1 MKLNKKNAPYVFI
14 APFFIM
20 FTVFSLV
27 PIFYSAWLSFYRV
40 QGIFRPP
47 RFVGV
52 NNYLSLLQLSRFL
65 NSLGITFIYTV
76 SHVSI
81 MIIIALILALVL
93 NLRIKGRNFF
103 RLAFFLP
110 VITSLVAAAIVF
122 KLLLSYDMGLVNLI
136 LRWMGFARYDW
147 LTDPKLA
154 LPSLIILGTWR
165 WFGFHMVILLAGLQN
180 ISSELYDAA
189 KMDGAGWLQVTWYI
203 TLPLLFPVIFFCMV
217 ISVIGSLQLFD
228 EPYILTEGGP
238 ADHTRSI
245 AMYLYET
252 GFLRFRL
259 GMASAIG
266 YVLTIIVFIATLF
279 QIRILGKRAGFR

>member
-1 MKLNKKNAPYVFI
+1 MKLSEKIVPYIFI

-20 FTVFSLV
+20 FTVFSLL
-27 PIFYSAWLSFYRV
+27 PIFYSAWLSFYRM
-40 QGIFRPP
+40 QGIFRPLK
-47 RFVGV
+47 FVGV
-52 NNYLSLLQLSRFL
+52 NNYLSLFQLPRFL
-65 NSLGITFIYTV
+65 NSLGVTFIYTV

-81 MIIIALILALVL
+81 MIVIALILALVL

-103 RLAFFLP
+103 RLTFFIP

-147 LTDPKLA
+147 LTNPKLV
-154 LPSLIILGTWR
+154 LPSLVILGTWR

-180 ISSELYDAA
+180 ISPELYDAA
-189 KMDGAGWLQVTWYI
+189 KMDGAGSLQVTWYI
-203 TLPLLFPVIFFCMV
+203 TLPLLFPVIFFCIV
-217 ISVIGSLQLFD
+217 ISVIGSLRLFD
-228 EPYILTEGGP
+228 EPYILTGGGP
-238 ADHTRSI
+238 ADCTRSI

-266 YVLTIIVFIATLF
+266 YVLTIVIFIVTLF
-279 QIRILGKRAGFR
+279 QIRILGKQAGFR